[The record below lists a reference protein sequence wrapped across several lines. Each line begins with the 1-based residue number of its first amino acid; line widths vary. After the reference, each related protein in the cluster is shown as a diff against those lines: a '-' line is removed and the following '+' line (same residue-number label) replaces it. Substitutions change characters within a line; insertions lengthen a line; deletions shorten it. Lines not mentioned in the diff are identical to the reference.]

1 MKRTSSLLMVGIIVF
16 TLILGY
22 GGVLF
27 FQKSSAE
34 SDLQQVTEE
43 LADLQKKK
51 QQYANQNVLE
61 AINAKKT
68 LEKVDTSLLKW
79 SKVIRDIRKT
89 LPKDDDIPLVDVIS
103 YSGST
108 TNEISMNVKTVSGS
122 DAPYFDVSDFIK
134 AFDQSGIF
142 KETFVPSI
150 SKGID
155 KEGKQVLTFLVN
167 TVYVPSSE
175 EDGEFEAEESLETAI
190 GEVLEDSLEDS
201 EEESAPV
208 LR

>member
-43 LADLQKKK
+43 LTDLQKKK

-79 SKVIRDIRKT
+79 SKVIKDIRKT
-89 LPKDDDIPLVDVIS
+89 LPKDDDIPLVDIIS

-155 KEGKQVLTFLVN
+155 KEGRQVLTFLVN
-167 TVYVPSSE
+167 TVYVPSAEGNVEVGSE
-175 EDGEFEAEESLETAI
+175 DSLETAI
-190 GEVLEDSLEDS
+190 EEVLEGSLEDS

>member
-27 FQKSSAE
+27 FQKSSAD

-43 LADLQKKK
+43 LADLQKKR

-89 LPKDDDIPLVDVIS
+89 LPKDDDIPLVDIIS

-175 EDGEFEAEESLETAI
+175 EDGEVEAEESLETAI
-190 GEVLEDSLEDS
+190 EEVLEDSLEDS